1 LGLLDHIPRIG
12 ATFVLAQHLSLSAH
26 CCRSSPTQDAAV
38 RPFIAYIRASCSI
51 MSAGTSVCEQ
61 SGLAQMQLLLTQ
73 KTSKA
78 LHPSFGNAVH
88 FIQAD
93 VQARQSQL
101 FAQQSFASVCS
112 NS

>member
-1 LGLLDHIPRIG
+1 MS
-12 ATFVLAQHLSLSAH
+12 ATSHFTSQSQTALCRLSH
-26 CCRSSPTQDAAV
+26 PPQDAAV
-38 RPFIAYIRASCSI
+38 RPVIADIRASCSI
-51 MSAGTSVCEQ
+51 MSAGKSFCEQ
-61 SGLAQMQLLLTQ
+61 RGLVQMQLLLTQ

-101 FAQQSFASVCS
+101 FAHQSFASVCS
-112 NS
+112 NN